1 MEALQA
7 EEEKSRRSKEQLA
20 AIKDAVDQELSF
32 SSGINS
38 TLVTTILDRIIVKR
52 ERTKENIHLDIYL
65 KFGSL
70 WEAAFQREKSS
81 LVGIRLRNITPRVWT
96 RTI

>member
-1 MEALQA
+1 MQA

-20 AIKDAVDQELSF
+20 AIKGAVEHELSL

-52 ERTKENIHLDIYL
+52 ESTKENICMDIHL
-65 KFGSL
+65 KFGDQ
-70 WEAAFQREKSS
+70 WEAAFRREKSS
-81 LVGIRLRNITPRVWT
+81 LVGIRLRNITPRV
-96 RTI
+96 RIRRI

>member
-1 MEALQA
+1 MQA

-20 AIKDAVDQELSF
+20 AIKDAVEHELSL

-52 ERTKENIHLDIYL
+52 ERAPKKI
-65 KFGSL
+65 F
-70 WEAAFQREKSS
+70 
-81 LVGIRLRNITPRVWT
+81 VWT
-96 RTI
+96 FI